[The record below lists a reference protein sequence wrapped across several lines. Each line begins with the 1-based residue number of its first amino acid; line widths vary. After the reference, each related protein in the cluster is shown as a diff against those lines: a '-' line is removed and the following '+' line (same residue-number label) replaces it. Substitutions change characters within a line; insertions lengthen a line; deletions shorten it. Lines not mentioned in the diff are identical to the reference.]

1 MSDVALRDSQYDGVS
16 EHTRCSAAF
25 DAGYVCALYVIG
37 PDALQL
43 DEDHP
48 SARVLRAAAETA
60 RVDLEPG
67 LRHLDRRLWDPVG
80 MPELSVMLAWAHS
93 MRALVPTER
102 A

>member
-1 MSDVALRDSQYDGVS
+1 MNEEHTPEQQALMARWLVMSDVALRDSQYDGVS

-60 RVDLEPG
+60 R
-67 LRHLDRRLWDPVG
+67 RRG
-80 MPELSVMLAWAHS
+80 AWAT
-93 MRALVPTER
+93 PP
-102 A
+102 